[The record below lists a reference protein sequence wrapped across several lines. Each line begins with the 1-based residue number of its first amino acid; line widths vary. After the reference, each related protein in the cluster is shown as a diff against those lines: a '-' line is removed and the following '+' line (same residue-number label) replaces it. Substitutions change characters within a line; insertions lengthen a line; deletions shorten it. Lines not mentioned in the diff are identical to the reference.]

1 MIASAQ
7 KSIKRKTL
15 LFLVVWAAIVSIFI
29 TGYLGQHGAT
39 LVFSLMLVHKLN
51 NPALYPND
59 LFAETGYSYASVYW
73 YLVAGLA
80 RVLDLEHVLLA
91 LFIVVRLA
99 LAGAALWLSRIMF
112 PNSSK
117 AWVAA
122 LLAIAAVPTPVVGN
136 GDPIKPFAEQTTASV
151 VALLFSFGAFL
162 QRRWWLSAFCF
173 GLSLS
178 LNLMY
183 ALFGATYLLGFALA
197 VKEYRL
203 AWREWLP
210 AALVA
215 LLVGAPGI
223 CLVAQAA
230 LRPVAEPQAVWQAA
244 ELGFTLHFF
253 IDLYPVALHG
263 LWILFAITT
272 LWVAQKTG
280 FVSPQARMFITTATI
295 VAFLWYAIAWLVTT
309 ILPSIFVLRLH
320 PIRGTDVWVILAT
333 LFLAGVVGQ
342 RLETVW
348 ISSMGAFMREF
359 ALLNGAILWHVLG
372 QQSLRR
378 ILWFA
383 AAMLTGL
390 AIAAGV
396 AAYRR
401 MRQQGIQPA
410 TLVLAAAAMG
420 LTIAAGVRQ
429 ATVARGVLAMTD
441 YGIVEH
447 FAQWAQ
453 QNTPPDAVFLIPLD
467 MMAAAPTNDA
477 SRLAPQ
483 QAQVRWSNFRHL
495 SQRNVFVT
503 WGDSMT
509 WLHAPWYSAEWIR
522 RMRAIGFFEVAGISE
537 PYQWRRW
544 AKPPQQMR
552 QLCEQTYRRLTDADV
567 ERLCQDYRI
576 DYWIV
581 PADKLSKFSSVYEYN
596 GWKVLKVSCN
606 RAPSSR

>member
-7 KSIKRKTL
+7 KSIKRETL
-15 LFLVVWAAIVSIFI
+15 LLLVAWAAVVSAFI
-29 TGYLGQHGAT
+29 TGYLGQQGAT
-39 LVFSLMLVHKLN
+39 LVFSLVLVHKLN
-51 NPALYPND
+51 NPDSYPND
-59 LFAETGYSYASVYW
+59 PFAETGYSYASVYW

-99 LAGAALWLSRIMF
+99 LAGAALWLGRIMF
-112 PNSSK
+112 PNSHK
-117 AWVAA
+117 AWIAA

-136 GDPIKPFAEQTTASV
+136 GDPIKPFAEQTTTSV
-151 VALLFSFGAFL
+151 VALLFSLGAFL

-183 ALFGATYLLGFALA
+183 ALFGATYLLGFTLA
-197 VKEYRL
+197 AKEYRL

-210 AALVA
+210 AALGA
-215 LLVGAPGI
+215 LLIGAPGI
-223 CLVAQAA
+223 YLVAQAA

-253 IDLYPVALHG
+253 IDLYPIALHG
-263 LWILFAITT
+263 LLLIFAATT
-272 LWVAQKTG
+272 LFVAQRTH
-280 FVSPQARMFITTATI
+280 FVNPQTRVFITIATVI
-295 VAFLWYAIAWLVTT
+295 ALSWYVIAWLVATV
-309 ILPSIFVLRLH
+309 LPSISVLRLH
-320 PIRGTDVWVILAT
+320 PIRGTDLWVILAT

-342 RLETVW
+342 RLETIG

-359 ALLNGAILWHVLG
+359 ALLSGAILWHVLG

-390 AIAAGV
+390 AFAAGV
-396 AAYRR
+396 AVYRR
-401 MRQQGIQPA
+401 MRQQEIQPA
-410 TLVLAAAAMG
+410 TLVLVAVAIG

-429 ATVARGVLAMTD
+429 VTVARGVLAMTD

-447 FAQWAQ
+447 FAQWAR
-453 QNTPPDAVFLIPLD
+453 QNTPPDTVFLIPLD

-477 SRLAPQ
+477 SVLAPQ

-503 WGDSMT
+503 WLDAMT
-509 WLHAPWYSAEWIR
+509 WLHAPWYSAEWLR
-522 RMRAIGFFEVAGISE
+522 RMRALSFFKATGISE
-537 PYQWRRW
+537 PYRWRHW

-552 QLCEQTYRRLTDADV
+552 QLCEQAYRHLTDADV
-567 ERLCQDYRI
+567 ERLCRDYRI

-581 PADKLSKFSSVYEYN
+581 PADKSTKFSTVYEYG
-596 GWKVLKVSCN
+596 GWKVLQVPC
-606 RAPSSR
+606 SRGVQ